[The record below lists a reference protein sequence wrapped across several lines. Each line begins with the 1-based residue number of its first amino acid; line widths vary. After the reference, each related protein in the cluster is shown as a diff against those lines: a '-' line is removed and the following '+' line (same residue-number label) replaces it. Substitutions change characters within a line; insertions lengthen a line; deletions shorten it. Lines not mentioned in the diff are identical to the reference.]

1 MKETNKYRKKGI
13 EINSDWVEYK
23 SNNTGGIRNQLTQ
36 EGGENRLTQVKLNQ
50 ITPVEINQI
59 TKAEN
64 KSTDTGGKKKQITRG
79 KRKQIAKA

>member
-1 MKETNKYRKKGI
+1 M
-13 EINSDWVEYK
+13 EYK

-36 EGGENRLTQVKLNQ
+36 EGGENRLTQGKLNQ

-64 KSTDTGGKKKQITRG
+64 KSTDTGGKKIK
-79 KRKQIAKA
+79 